1 MINLVLT
8 IVILALATFTAVRG
22 VRSPIVGLIDAVF
35 TVLIVFLLARGMSW
49 NTDLPVFVWWLLA
62 LWGAALVGFQ
72 AARVGARPQSPGER
86 RTA

>member
-72 AARVGARPQSPGER
+72 AARVVARPQSPGER
-86 RTA
+86 RAG

>member
-1 MINLVLT
+1 MISLVLT

-72 AARVGARPQSPGER
+72 AARVVARPQSAGER
-86 RTA
+86 RAG

>member
-62 LWGAALVGFQ
+62 LWGAALVGFH
-72 AARVGARPQSPGER
+72 AARVVARPQSPGER

>member
-1 MINLVLT
+1 MINLLLT

-72 AARVGARPQSPGER
+72 AARVVARPQHAGER
-86 RTA
+86 RTT

>member
-1 MINLVLT
+1 MISLVLT

-72 AARVGARPQSPGER
+72 AARVAARPQSTGER
-86 RTA
+86 RTG